1 MEFVQKVLAF
11 VQPMFQGRMSR
22 RPYIIRGIILLVIGL
37 ALIAAHSDGKC
48 STFIYF
54 VGIIICDF
62 FAMSLDVRRLHDIGH
77 KGYLAALAFVPIANE
92 LFGLYLAFRRGTVG
106 ENLYGPDP
114 HA

>member
-22 RPYIIRGIILLVIGL
+22 RPYIIRGIIIFVISMALLTGY
-37 ALIAAHSDGKC
+37 SQGKC

-62 FAMSLDVRRLHDIGH
+62 FAMSIAVRRFHDTGH

-92 LFGLYLAFRRGTVG
+92 LMGIYLAFRRGTVG